1 MKKPQRFLLTI
12 VAAGIIAMLMV
23 PLQSQAAT
31 VTFEL
36 DFEFSG
42 AQEPVGPDPWLTA
55 TFDDMG
61 TPGTVRLTMDSSGLT
76 DDEFVSQWLFN
87 SDTAIDS
94 ITYVSGQ
101 VADSTTYSAD
111 AFKADGAGFFDLQF
125 DYPQTGDRFGA
136 GETSVY
142 DLTGVGI
149 TASTFNTF
157 STPSAKGILLSAAHI
172 QGIGPNG
179 EGSGW
184 IGAVPIPG
192 AALLFGSGLIGLI
205 GVARRNLFGETK

>member
-31 VTFEL
+31 ITFVL
-36 DFEFSG
+36 DVEFSG
-42 AQEPVGPDPWLTA
+42 ADEPEGPAPWLTA
-55 TFDDMG
+55 TFEDVGVDM
-61 TPGTVRLTMDSSGLT
+61 VEVTMDSSGLT
-76 DDEFVSQWLFN
+76 DAEFVSQWLFN

-142 DLTGVGI
+142 KLTGTGLDV
-149 TASTFNTF
+149 SDFNTL
-157 STPSAKGILLSAAHI
+157 STPSSKGVFYSAAHI